1 MWDMLLKGSISYLIG
16 MAGETRQRTVPRP
29 PQFSWLGVERGAN
42 QPGNEVG
49 GQPLHPANN
58 SGLQR
63 ACCLFIPLYH
73 GRSFT
78 DKKNVVM
85 DVRFVPTK
93 SLYILLLIVRRRK
106 PRFFIV
112 STDVQASSSSR
123 KKNNEDTA
131 LSSRRVFQGFEN
143 RRTLSCISTRQSLP
157 LKNGDVLRDQEQHV
171 FLLPPV
177 EKLR

>member
-1 MWDMLLKGSISYLIG
+1 MGLINLG
-16 MAGETRQRTVPRP
+16 TR
-29 PQFSWLGVERGAN
+29 LGAN
-42 QPGNEVG
+42 HSTLQIT
-49 GQPLHPANN
+49 ADYR
-58 SGLQR
+58 GL
-63 ACCLFIPLYH
+63 AACLFHCIMAEV
-73 GRSFT
+73 SQI
-78 DKKNVVM
+78 KKNVVM

-157 LKNGDVLRDQEQHV
+157 LKNGDVLRDQEEHV